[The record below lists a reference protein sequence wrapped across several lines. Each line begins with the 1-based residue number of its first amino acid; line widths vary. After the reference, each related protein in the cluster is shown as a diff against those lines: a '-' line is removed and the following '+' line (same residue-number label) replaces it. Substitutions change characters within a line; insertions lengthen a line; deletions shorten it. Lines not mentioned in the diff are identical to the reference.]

1 MIYIVLVVAIILIIG
16 TALITWNFTR
26 NLLKSKHQKE
36 MNDLA
41 VKNKVKSEKKEEVIK
56 NANEQKAQINTGD
69 PSADFNNSL
78 DILHNLSQKRD

>member
-16 TALITWNFTR
+16 TALITWNLTR
-26 NLLKSKHQKE
+26 NILKSKHQKE

-69 PSADFNNSL
+69 PSADFNNSI
-78 DILHNLSQKRD
+78 DILHHLSKKRD